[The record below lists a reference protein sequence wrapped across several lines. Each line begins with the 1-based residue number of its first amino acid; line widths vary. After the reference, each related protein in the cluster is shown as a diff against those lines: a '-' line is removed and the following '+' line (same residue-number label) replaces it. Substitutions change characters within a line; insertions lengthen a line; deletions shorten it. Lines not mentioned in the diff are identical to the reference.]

1 MTILDNR
8 LSEYVLT
15 LHEIARV
22 VEQKI
27 GDAAL
32 SDTLRKS
39 ADKLS
44 DLAQSKVSAE

>member
-1 MTILDNR
+1 MTILDNT
-8 LSEYVLT
+8 LSDYVIM

-27 GDAAL
+27 DDPAL
-32 SDTLRKS
+32 SETLRRS

-44 DLAQSKVSAE
+44 NLAQSKELAE

>member
-8 LSEYVLT
+8 LSDCVIM

-27 GDAAL
+27 VDPAL
-32 SDTLRKS
+32 SETLRKS

-44 DLAQSKVSAE
+44 DLAQSETQTK